1 MQSSTNRLHTERQKQ
16 HELRN
21 QIERLKAQLTDI
33 PDDDS
38 RLQSPK
44 RKKPDA
50 TLLAPATPSPSEPDG
65 FLFVINQLT
74 ITGKKRRTEH
84 TAGQGRK
91 PHAVGCSS
99 TSERPRAHKSAR
111 SVGKPAAVPHHA
123 KPAPSNV
130 LNKLAALRPGSTSR
144 SEPIFVVRS
153 SDLAEKPKPKVPE
166 PYAQSHALQ
175 ERGFEAPI
183 ASTSSTTLATAP
195 QRDENL
201 VVVEDLQM
209 GPADH
214 KPPPDDPLF
223 EHLEP
228 NSGIHLLSRS
238 LSHEDLQEYLRG
250 RYYLSPSRLY
260 SCIRLLPNKS
270 GYDVPVEG
278 DWVTI
283 AVVAERGPVK
293 HTRAPVDA
301 THGDDGCASDDE
313 TGRSKPGFNPGAR
326 KKSDKNGQ
334 KGHAKLHGKKYVS
347 MKLIDFGARS
357 RTSTS
362 GGNSAIR
369 GDAFLTLLLFESD
382 GFDKVTGENGS
393 VKKIYQGGSKGAF
406 EAMSKLKEGDV
417 VALLNPKVLKPLQ
430 RNDNTPHPVDNILA
444 VTPESATSI
453 AIIGRA
459 RDLGMCKV
467 AKKDGKPCGSWT
479 DKRVSDVCEWHLTNA
494 VQRQRAGR
502 PEFSAGTSG
511 MTTTSTRKRKPEYDP
526 SRQCG
531 LQPEP
536 AAGSSVYIV
545 SGHVVGGAARD
556 MFMAEKLGREAQ
568 EKAKRR
574 LGQDADKE
582 LKTLLDR
589 DKEGMRAVTKAR
601 EVAAK
606 MLKASDVGKQKGK
619 ANKVDKGKGKA
630 VDDDDENEEPTS
642 ANAPA
647 KLAYS
652 ASVIKHLGFDPA
664 AKAGQKRA
672 EDLTIQKKLEALAA
686 VQGSRKDINLAR
698 RPGPKIRSGV
708 SVPAFMV
715 KEDTGANAED
725 RDSDLDVVSGEDEMV
740 DLDDSSDI

>member
-1 MQSSTNRLHTERQKQ
+1 MQSSTHRLHTEQQKQ
-16 HELRN
+16 LQIRK
-21 QIERLKAQLTDI
+21 QIECLQAQLTDI
-33 PDDDS
+33 PDNDP

-44 RKKPDA
+44 RNKSDA
-50 TLLAPATPSPSEPDG
+50 TLLAPATPSPR
-65 FLFVINQLT
+65 
-74 ITGKKRRTEH
+74 KKRRIEH
-84 TAGQGRK
+84 TAGHGRK
-91 PHAVGCSS
+91 PHVGCSS
-99 TSERPRAHKSAR
+99 TSERPRAHEGAR
-111 SVGKPAAVPHHA
+111 SVGKPATIPHHA

-130 LNKLAALRPGSTSR
+130 LNKLAALRPGPTTSAEPTRVTR
-144 SEPIFVVRS
+144 SL
-153 SDLAEKPKPKVPE
+153 DLAKPKVPE
-166 PYAQSHALQ
+166 PCAHSHTLP
-175 ERGFEAPI
+175 ERGSEAPWT
-183 ASTSSTTLATAP
+183 TS
-195 QRDENL
+195 R
-201 VVVEDLQM
+201 M

-223 EHLEP
+223 ERLEP

-238 LSHEDLQEYLRG
+238 LSHDDLQEYLRG

-283 AVVAERGPVK
+283 AVVAERGRVK
-293 HTRAPVDA
+293 HTRAPVDI
-301 THGDDGCASDDE
+301 TRGDDGRASDDE
-313 TGRSKPGFNPGAR
+313 TGRSRPGYKPAAH
-326 KKSDKNGQ
+326 KKSDKNGS
-334 KGHAKLHGKKYVS
+334 KGQVKLHGKKYVS

-357 RTSTS
+357 RSSAGS
-362 GGNSAIR
+362 GKSPIR

-382 GFDKVTGENGS
+382 GFDKLTGEDGS

-406 EAMSKLKEGDV
+406 EALSKLKEGDV

-430 RNDNTPHPVDNILA
+430 RNDKTPHPVDNILA

-502 PEFSAGTSG
+502 AEFSAGTSG
-511 MTTTSTRKRKPEYDP
+511 MTTTSVRKHKPEYDP
-526 SRQCG
+526 SRQWG

-536 AAGSSVYIV
+536 AAGSSVYVV
-545 SGHVVGGAARD
+545 SGHVVGGAVGDIFA
-556 MFMAEKLGREAQ
+556 AEKLGREAQ

-601 EVAAK
+601 EVAAII
-606 MLKASDVGKQKGK
+606 LKASEGGKKKGK
-619 ANKVDKGKGKA
+619 GKKVDKGKSEA
-630 VDDDDENEEPTS
+630 VEDEDEDLTS

-647 KLAYS
+647 KPAYS
-652 ASVIKHLGFDPA
+652 ASIIKHLGFDPA
-664 AKAGQKRA
+664 AKVGRKRT

-686 VQGSRKDINLAR
+686 VQGSRKAINLAR
-698 RPGPKIRSGV
+698 KPGPKIRSGV
-708 SVPAFMV
+708 SVPAFMI
-715 KEDTGANAED
+715 EGDAGAED
-725 RDSDLDVVSGEDEMV
+725 EDGESDQDVVSGEDNMV
-740 DLDDSSDI
+740 DLDMD